1 MNAIGV
7 LLYLIEDSK
16 KATTQVALVL
26 IVFV

>member
-16 KATTQVALVL
+16 QSATQVALVL